1 MKGLNMRGSLSGYLL
16 GYLRAYLRAYVKA
29 SAGVLLVVLASA
41 AQAQWANGE
50 IRRIDAQNLRLT
62 IKHGEIK
69 ALDMPPM
76 TMVFYV
82 KDPVLLQ
89 GLAVQDTIEF
99 QASLEGTKYYL
110 TEVQKLNP

>member
-1 MKGLNMRGSLSGYLL
+1 MRGSLSGCLV

-110 TEVQKLNP
+110 TEVKKLNP

>member
-1 MKGLNMRGSLSGYLL
+1 MRGPLSGYLL
-16 GYLRAYLRAYVKA
+16 GYLRAYVKA

>member
-1 MKGLNMRGSLSGYLL
+1 MRGPLSGYLL
-16 GYLRAYLRAYVKA
+16 GYLRAYVKA

-76 TMVFYV
+76 TMVFYI

-99 QASLEGTKYYL
+99 QASLEGVKYYL
-110 TEVQKLNP
+110 TEVKKLNP

>member
-1 MKGLNMRGSLSGYLL
+1 MRRPLSGYLL
-16 GYLRAYLRAYVKA
+16 GCLRAYLRAYVKA

-110 TEVQKLNP
+110 TEVKKLNP

>member
-1 MKGLNMRGSLSGYLL
+1 MRGPLSGYLF
-16 GYLRAYLRAYVKA
+16 GYLRAYLRV

-110 TEVQKLNP
+110 TEVKKLNP

>member
-1 MKGLNMRGSLSGYLL
+1 MRGPLSGYLL
-16 GYLRAYLRAYVKA
+16 GYLSAYVKA

-89 GLAVQDTIEF
+89 GLAVQDTVEF

-110 TEVQKLNP
+110 TEVKKLNP

>member
-1 MKGLNMRGSLSGYLL
+1 MKGLNMRGPLSGYLL
-16 GYLRAYLRAYVKA
+16 GYLRAYLRACVKA

-50 IRRIDAQNLRLT
+50 IQRIDAQNLRLT

-110 TEVQKLNP
+110 TEVKKLNP

>member
-1 MKGLNMRGSLSGYLL
+1 MRGSLSGCLV
-16 GYLRAYLRAYVKA
+16 GYLRAHLRA

-50 IRRIDAQNLRLT
+50 IRRIDAPNLRLT

-99 QASLEGTKYYL
+99 QVSLEGTKYYL
-110 TEVQKLNP
+110 TEVKKLNP

>member
-1 MKGLNMRGSLSGYLL
+1 MRGSLSGCLV
-16 GYLRAYLRAYVKA
+16 GYLRAYLRA

-110 TEVQKLNP
+110 TEVKKLNP

>member
-1 MKGLNMRGSLSGYLL
+1 MKGPLSGYLL
-16 GYLRAYLRAYVKA
+16 GYLRAYVKA

-110 TEVQKLNP
+110 TEVKKLNP

>member
-1 MKGLNMRGSLSGYLL
+1 MRGSLSGYLL
-16 GYLRAYLRAYVKA
+16 GYLRAYVKA

-89 GLAVQDTIEF
+89 GLAVQDTVEF

-110 TEVQKLNP
+110 TEVKKLNP

>member
-1 MKGLNMRGSLSGYLL
+1 MRGPLSGYLL
-16 GYLRAYLRAYVKA
+16 GYLRAYVKA

-76 TMVFYV
+76 IMVFYV

-99 QASLEGTKYYL
+99 QASLEGVKYYL
-110 TEVQKLNP
+110 TEVKKLNP

>member
-1 MKGLNMRGSLSGYLL
+1 MSGPLSGYLL
-16 GYLRAYLRAYVKA
+16 GYLRAYLRV
-29 SAGVLLVVLASA
+29 SAGVLLIVLASA

-50 IRRIDAQNLRLT
+50 IRRIDAPNLRLT

-69 ALDMPPM
+69 VLDMPPM

-99 QASLEGTKYYL
+99 QAALEGTKYCL
-110 TEVQKLNP
+110 TEVKKLNA

>member
-1 MKGLNMRGSLSGYLL
+1 MRGPLSGYLL
-16 GYLRAYLRAYVKA
+16 GYLRAYLKA
-29 SAGVLLVVLASA
+29 SAGVLFVVLAST

-50 IRRIDAQNLRLT
+50 IRRIDTPNLRLT

-110 TEVQKLNP
+110 TEVKKLNP

>member
-1 MKGLNMRGSLSGYLL
+1 MSGPLSGYLL
-16 GYLRAYLRAYVKA
+16 GYLRAYIKA

-110 TEVQKLNP
+110 TEVKKLNP

>member
-1 MKGLNMRGSLSGYLL
+1 MKGLDMRGPLSGYLL
-16 GYLRAYLRAYVKA
+16 GYLRSYVKA

-110 TEVQKLNP
+110 TEVKKLNP

>member
-1 MKGLNMRGSLSGYLL
+1 MKGLNMTGPLSGYLL
-16 GYLRAYLRAYVKA
+16 GYLRAYVKA

-110 TEVQKLNP
+110 TEVKKLNP

>member
-1 MKGLNMRGSLSGYLL
+1 MRGPLSGYLL
-16 GYLRAYLRAYVKA
+16 GYLRAYLRA

-110 TEVQKLNP
+110 TEVKKLNP

>member
-1 MKGLNMRGSLSGYLL
+1 MKGLNMRGPLSGYLL
-16 GYLRAYLRAYVKA
+16 GYLRAYLKA
-29 SAGVLLVVLASA
+29 SAGVLFVVLASA

-76 TMVFYV
+76 TMVLYV

-110 TEVQKLNP
+110 TEVKKLNP

>member
-1 MKGLNMRGSLSGYLL
+1 MRGPLSGYLL
-16 GYLRAYLRAYVKA
+16 GYLRAYVKA
-29 SAGVLLVVLASA
+29 SAGVLLVVLAST

-50 IRRIDAQNLRLT
+50 IRRIDTPNLRLT

-69 ALDMPPM
+69 VLDMPPM

-110 TEVQKLNP
+110 TEVKKLNP

>member
-1 MKGLNMRGSLSGYLL
+1 MRGPLSGYLL
-16 GYLRAYLRAYVKA
+16 GYLRAYVKA

-89 GLAVQDTIEF
+89 GLAVQDTVEF

-110 TEVQKLNP
+110 TEVKKLNP

>member
-1 MKGLNMRGSLSGYLL
+1 MRGPLSGYLF
-16 GYLRAYLRAYVKA
+16 GYLRAYLRV

-50 IRRIDAQNLRLT
+50 IRRIDAPNLRLT

-99 QASLEGTKYYL
+99 QVSLEGTKYYL
-110 TEVQKLNP
+110 TEVKKLNP

>member
-1 MKGLNMRGSLSGYLL
+1 MKGLNMRGPLSGYLL

-99 QASLEGTKYYL
+99 QVSLEGTKYYL
-110 TEVQKLNP
+110 TEVKKLNP

>member
-1 MKGLNMRGSLSGYLL
+1 MRGPLSGYLL
-16 GYLRAYLRAYVKA
+16 GYLRAYVKA

-89 GLAVQDTIEF
+89 GLAVQDTID
-99 QASLEGTKYYL
+99 YL
-110 TEVQKLNP
+110 TEVKKLNP

>member
-1 MKGLNMRGSLSGYLL
+1 MRGPLSGYLL
-16 GYLRAYLRAYVKA
+16 GYLRAYLRV

-50 IRRIDAQNLRLT
+50 IRRIDTPNLRLT

-99 QASLEGTKYYL
+99 QVSLEGTKYYL
-110 TEVQKLNP
+110 TAVKKLNP

>member
-1 MKGLNMRGSLSGYLL
+1 MRGSLSGCLV
-16 GYLRAYLRAYVKA
+16 GYLRAYLRA

-89 GLAVQDTIEF
+89 GLAVQDTVEF

-110 TEVQKLNP
+110 TEVKKLNP

>member
-1 MKGLNMRGSLSGYLL
+1 MSGPLSGYLL
-16 GYLRAYLRAYVKA
+16 GYLRAYVKA

-99 QASLEGTKYYL
+99 QSSLEGTKYYL
-110 TEVQKLNP
+110 TEVKKLNP

>member
-1 MKGLNMRGSLSGYLL
+1 MRGSLSGYLL
-16 GYLRAYLRAYVKA
+16 GYLRAYLRV

-110 TEVQKLNP
+110 TEVKKLNP

>member
-16 GYLRAYLRAYVKA
+16 GYRRAYLRAGVKA

-110 TEVQKLNP
+110 TEVKKLNP

>member
-1 MKGLNMRGSLSGYLL
+1 MRGPLSGYLL
-16 GYLRAYLRAYVKA
+16 GYLSAYVKA

-110 TEVQKLNP
+110 TEVKKLNP

>member
-1 MKGLNMRGSLSGYLL
+1 MRGPLSGYLL
-16 GYLRAYLRAYVKA
+16 GYLSAYVKA
-29 SAGVLLVVLASA
+29 SAGVLFVLLASA

-99 QASLEGTKYYL
+99 QASLEGVKYYL
-110 TEVQKLNP
+110 TEVKKLNP

>member
-1 MKGLNMRGSLSGYLL
+1 MRGPLGGYLL
-16 GYLRAYLRAYVKA
+16 GYLRTYLRA
-29 SAGVLLVVLASA
+29 SAGVLFVLLASA

-99 QASLEGTKYYL
+99 QASLEGVKYYL
-110 TEVQKLNP
+110 TEVKKLNP

>member
-1 MKGLNMRGSLSGYLL
+1 MKGLNMRGPLSGYLL
-16 GYLRAYLRAYVKA
+16 GYLRAYVKA

-110 TEVQKLNP
+110 TEVKKLNP

>member
-1 MKGLNMRGSLSGYLL
+1 MRGSLSGCLV
-16 GYLRAYLRAYVKA
+16 GYLRAYLRA

>member
-1 MKGLNMRGSLSGYLL
+1 MKGLNMRGPLSGCLV

-110 TEVQKLNP
+110 TEVKKLNP

>member
-1 MKGLNMRGSLSGYLL
+1 MKGLNMRGPLSGYLL
-16 GYLRAYLRAYVKA
+16 GYLRDYLRACVKA

-110 TEVQKLNP
+110 TEVKKLNP

>member
-1 MKGLNMRGSLSGYLL
+1 MRGPLSGYLL
-16 GYLRAYLRAYVKA
+16 GYLRAYVKA

-110 TEVQKLNP
+110 TEVKKLNP

>member
-1 MKGLNMRGSLSGYLL
+1 MTEIDMRRYPSGYLL
-16 GYLRAYLRAYVKA
+16 SGLKKYLRGL
-29 SAGVLLVVLASA
+29 AGALFVLLASV

-69 ALDMPPM
+69 TLDMPPM

-82 KDPVLLQ
+82 KDSVLLQ

-110 TEVQKLNP
+110 TEVKKLNP

>member
-1 MKGLNMRGSLSGYLL
+1 MRGPLSGYLL
-16 GYLRAYLRAYVKA
+16 GDLRAYLRV

-110 TEVQKLNP
+110 TEVKKLNP

>member
-1 MKGLNMRGSLSGYLL
+1 MRGPLSGYLF
-16 GYLRAYLRAYVKA
+16 GYLRAYLRV

-50 IRRIDAQNLRLT
+50 IRRIDAPNLRLT

-69 ALDMPPM
+69 VLDMPPM

-110 TEVQKLNP
+110 TEVKKLNP